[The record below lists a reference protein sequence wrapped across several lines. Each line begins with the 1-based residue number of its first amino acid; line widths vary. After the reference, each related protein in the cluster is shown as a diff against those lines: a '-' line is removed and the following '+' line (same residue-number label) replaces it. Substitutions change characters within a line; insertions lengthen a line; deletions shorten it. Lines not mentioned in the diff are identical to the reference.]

1 METPFSAREQGRLG
15 FAFFVQISTLNRAIT
30 FLFFSRNLFKPTFF
44 HNRRIREFPCCCA
57 NILEK
62 GWGFPRKLFEV
73 GVMTFPLDT
82 SRLRQPSCFR
92 GPILFRN
99 VGNPEG
105 ARHSGLLFFGYFLFA
120 EAKESDLLPG
130 NPRLGRKIKVAGK

>member
-1 METPFSAREQGRLG
+1 
-15 FAFFVQISTLNRAIT
+15 
-30 FLFFSRNLFKPTFF
+30 
-44 HNRRIREFPCCCA
+44 
-57 NILEK
+57 LEK
-62 GWGFPRKLFEV
+62 GLGFPRKLFEV

-120 EAKESDLLPG
+120 EAKESDLPPG
-130 NPRLGRKIKVAGK
+130 NPRLGGGMIVAQPTSGANRFAQCTLQIALLANFILHNEKQIPRQDPLGMTVHFLCSPEK